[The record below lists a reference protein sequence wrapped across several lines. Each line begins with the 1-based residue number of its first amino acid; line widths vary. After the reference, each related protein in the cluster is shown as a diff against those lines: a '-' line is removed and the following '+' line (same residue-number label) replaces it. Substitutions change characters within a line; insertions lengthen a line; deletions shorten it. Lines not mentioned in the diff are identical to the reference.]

1 MLANIVFNEVITI
14 PSERKSVKLIE
25 PILCELYNTLNIHK
39 DLYYDLLIT
48 CSEAVNNAIIH
59 GNKCSADKSV
69 KFEVCAHDDVIE
81 IIVKDEGDGFDPNE
95 VSNPL
100 DEENLFKSS
109 GRGLFLIRELSDMTN
124 IISNSRGTTVN
135 FVFEIK

>member
-1 MLANIVFNEVITI
+1 M
-14 PSERKSVKLIE
+14 
-25 PILCELYNTLNIHK
+25 
-39 DLYYDLLIT
+39 
-48 CSEAVNNAIIH
+48 
-59 GNKCSADKSV
+59 